1 MHAVSEKT
9 CSNNALRSLCF
20 SGDGTRMLS
29 SVDGCEVYELAVS
42 DGSDVNAGA
51 LVRGHDANMELH
63 GCASHP
69 TRNEFVTAGK
79 VKILFLNIFEFFF
92 LTIFD
97 NFVFFYFFDFFYFVF
112 LLSYFNNR

>member
-1 MHAVSEKT
+1 
-9 CSNNALRSLCF
+9 
-20 SGDGTRMLS
+20 MLS

-69 TRNEFVTAGK
+69 TRNEFVTAGHLDFYYTAGMI
-79 VKILFLNIFEFFF
+79 VFLWK
-92 LTIFD
+92 
-97 NFVFFYFFDFFYFVF
+97 FYFFGVM
-112 LLSYFNNR
+112 LIIQCKTIVIR

>member
-79 VKILFLNIFEFFF
+79 VQNIFEYFFCIFKFELIFANFFF
-92 LTIFD
+92 
-97 NFVFFYFFDFFYFVF
+97 
-112 LLSYFNNR
+112 

>member
-79 VKILFLNIFEFFF
+79 VQNTFFSFEFFF
-92 LTIFD
+92 ILKFANFFFD
-97 NFVFFYFFDFFYFVF
+97 NF
-112 LLSYFNNR
+112 